1 GIFLDFIELI
11 GTAGQDNIS
20 IAKSKNIV
28 IPLPPIYEQ
37 KKIVEK
43 LSEIMN
49 VISELKHKINI
60 TKQTQLHLADALT
73 DAAIN

>member
-1 GIFLDFIELI
+1 
-11 GTAGQDNIS
+11 
-20 IAKSKNIV
+20 KNIV